1 MAATS
6 KRGEERRRERKAGK
20 GGERKCGGKNFNAD

>member
-6 KRGEERRRERKAGK
+6 KRGEERRERKAGR
-20 GGERKCGGKNFNAD
+20 GGERKCGEKNFNAD

>member
-6 KRGEERRRERKAGK
+6 KRGEEGRRVRKAGEGREK
-20 GGERKCGGKNFNAD
+20 VWGKNFNAD